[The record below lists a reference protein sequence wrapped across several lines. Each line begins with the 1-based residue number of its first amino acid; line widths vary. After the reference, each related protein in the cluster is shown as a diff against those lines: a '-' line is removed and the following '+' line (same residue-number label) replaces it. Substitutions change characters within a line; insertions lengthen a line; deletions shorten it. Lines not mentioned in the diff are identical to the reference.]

1 MEFEEIRQVL
11 TSAKG
16 RIGELNGKI
25 CKLEQELSDLVC
37 LPLPY
42 DDFVDWALGRYDQLA
57 DGWRSEFKTT
67 FLVERNSS
75 FKPYY
80 MSKRTGH
87 RTLEDF
93 KAVFGAGIPV
103 SLEKPGERWAN
114 MDFPISPKAFFF
126 IFKDAIKAG
135 MRRTLDECLPE
146 NWPEEVGP
154 ARAERIPMIE
164 SLEREIAE
172 LVDERDYLTA
182 QIASVGE

>member
-1 MEFEEIRQVL
+1 MEFETIRQVL

-25 CKLEQELSDLVC
+25 CELEQELSELVC

-57 DGWRSEFKTT
+57 DGWRSEFQAT
-67 FLVERNSS
+67 FLRERNSS

-93 KAVFGAGIPV
+93 KAVFGAGAPV
-103 SLEKPGERWAN
+103 VLEKPNQLAYV
-114 MDFPISPKAFFF
+114 DFPISPKAFFF

-135 MRRTLDECLPE
+135 MRRTFDECLLE
-146 NWPEEVGP
+146 EWPEEVGP
-154 ARAERIPMIE
+154 ARAERITMIE
-164 SLEREIAE
+164 SLERKIAG
-172 LVDERDYLTA
+172 LVDERDSLAA
-182 QIASVGE
+182 QIASIGE